1 MIKAW
6 KVRHLLHSDRHLFHL
21 WQLHLF
27 LLFPLKA
34 AFAAA
39 SCCVTKKAFVKNL
52 PSAAV
57 DESPTILQGLKAD
70 KLPLSCTKTNT
81 ETLLGSSLLWGQEA
95 FVVQVC
101 WIYTP
106 FTSPFLLLICYLPPP
121 PSHTL
126 YPLLYFFSS
135 VVEWVFREM
144 VECVCWISLHCNP
157 QDCTAP
163 GKDLQC
169 KHTCRWMDNPHSF
182 VP

>member
-1 MIKAW
+1 MKSAT
-6 KVRHLLHSDRHLFHL
+6 SSAQ
-21 WQLHLF
+21 WQTPFPPLTTTSFFVVPFKSSICCSF
-27 LLFPLKA
+27 LLCYQKSFCEKLTLSSSGRESHHSA
-34 AFAAA
+34 RFE
-39 SCCVTKKAFVKNL
+39 SRQTTFIMHKN
-52 PSAAV
+52 
-57 DESPTILQGLKAD
+57 KYW
-70 KLPLSCTKTNT
+70 NT
-81 ETLLGSSLLWGQEA
+81 PWFEPPCLLWGQEA